1 MDAKSRNELNFDKI
15 KSLLGMM
22 VAEFE
27 ENKTRLLSE
36 HNEETLT
43 IGKRIL
49 GVIKTLSIGKVGE
62 IFPEIIDEDAML
74 VPFAAAKVVPT
85 ESREEIGSMRKEE
98 QQSPNLLRQTE

>member
-1 MDAKSRNELNFDKI
+1 MI
-15 KSLLGMM
+15 

-36 HNEETLT
+36 HSEETLT
-43 IGKRIL
+43 IGKGIL
-49 GVIKTLSIGKVGE
+49 GVIKTLSIGKVEE

-74 VPFAAAKVVPT
+74 VPFAAVNVVPT

-98 QQSPNLLRQTE
+98 EGAV